1 MNQPTGIEA
10 EVCADIARRQAYG
23 MAKYPTSL
31 KDNNQPLSV
40 RINHAFEE
48 SADKTL
54 YLKWAHKEAKLMEA
68 DIKRLE
74 NEVYNLE
81 QENLDLKR
89 ELGARAEPD
98 EPFSR

>member
-1 MNQPTGIEA
+1 MTPATGIEA

-31 KDNNQPLSV
+31 KDNDQPLSV

-48 SADKTL
+48 SADKTI

-74 NEVYNLE
+74 NEIANLE

-89 ELGARAEPD
+89 ELGMKNEPD
-98 EPFSR
+98 EPFCR

>member
-10 EVCADIARRQAYG
+10 EVCADIARRQLVG
-23 MAKYPTSL
+23 KAKYPTEL
-31 KDNNQPLSV
+31 IENDQALSQ
-40 RINHAFEE
+40 RINHAYEE
-48 SADKTL
+48 SLDKSN